1 LELPEDMRRL
11 WHFVKTAMGIVFRH
25 PVTGTSIIVR
35 LNDQRIVLIK
45 RRDNGL
51 WGLPGGMVDWG
62 EDIPTAVRREL
73 FEETGLELVKIRR
86 LIGVYSDPDRDPR
99 IHSICVVVEVDATG
113 TMRASDPMEV
123 LDVQAFAPDQLPQ
136 GRLSHDHSRQLE
148 DYFAGLITLA

>member
-1 LELPEDMRRL
+1 MRRL

-86 LIGVYSDPDRDPR
+86 LIGVYSEPDRDPR

>member
-86 LIGVYSDPDRDPR
+86 LIGVYSEPDRDPR

-123 LDVQAFAPDQLPQ
+123 LDVQAFAPDQLPS
-136 GRLSHDHSRQLE
+136 GRLSHDHSRQLQ